1 MPRGRHRHSPP
12 LHRLL
17 PPSSVAGASIVCA
30 AGTWFV
36 GDDLVQRVLAAGAAG
51 AAVTGAVLLRAW
63 DRKAG
68 KRVAELGRA
77 RVRDEWRTEER
88 IAELESDAEE
98 SREIRAALDTKL
110 RAKRAELAR
119 LRTEHADLLRR
130 YATSE
135 TERAGALEHRR
146 QLAIEAT
153 APAAALPAPAGAPA
167 PERTEADAAPAAPG
181 GVPRQDAAARPGSGG
196 PAAQQ
201 RPAPATFAQA
211 DEALRQLARNAARQ
225 RGARPE
231 NAGGDRPRGARPEN
245 PGGDRPRGRH
255 AAPAAGPEATPPAG
269 PPLRPVPAA
278 AAAVAP
284 PAAPRPTASR
294 EIGGFDFFGNAAP
307 PALPAPM
314 EEDLADVVGDEAIA
328 EQTVRATA
336 RLRPAEPENG
346 AQAGAAEAAPQAAA
360 AEAEA
365 DAGAAASEA
374 EAEVPAPASAPDDAQ
389 GADPEGTAT
398 DGAAPEAT
406 ASEATAP
413 EGTAPDGTAPEGAA
427 ETGAAGQDGPEKDG
441 VGEVIDLTAHDDTEQ
456 LDLAGLRTVIS

>member
-1 MPRGRHRHSPP
+1 M
-12 LHRLL
+12 
-17 PPSSVAGASIVCA
+17 
-30 AGTWFV
+30 
-36 GDDLVQRVLAAGAAG
+36 LAAGAAG
-51 AAVTGAVLLRAW
+51 AAVTGAALLRAW

-130 YATSE
+130 YATAE

-167 PERTEADAAPAAPG
+167 AERTAPG
-181 GVPRQDAAARPGSGG
+181 ATGGTPRQDVAVRPRSGVAAVSG
-196 PAAQQ
+196 

-211 DEALRQLARNAARQ
+211 DRALRELSRNAARQ
-225 RGARPE
+225 RAARTDPP
-231 NAGGDRPRGARPEN
+231 GDRPRGK
-245 PGGDRPRGRH
+245 H
-255 AAPAAGPEATPPAG
+255 AAPAAAGPEAGAPAG
-269 PPLRPVPAA
+269 PSLRPVPAA

-294 EIGGFDFFGNAAP
+294 EIGGFDFFGNAAA

-328 EQTVRATA
+328 EQTVRAAA
-336 RLRPAEPENG
+336 RLRPAESETTGGTG
-346 AQAGAAEAAPQAAA
+346 AHRAPAPAETSATGPQAPAAEA
-360 AEAEA
+360 
-365 DAGAAASEA
+365 
-374 EAEVPAPASAPDDAQ
+374 
-389 GADPEGTAT
+389 TA
-398 DGAAPEAT
+398 
-406 ASEATAP
+406 EATAP
-413 EGTAPDGTAPEGAA
+413 VTGAPAPAAAQNTAPEAVPSEATDGTEAQRPAPEDTATETAADATAPEDGSDADTAAQDTA
-427 ETGAAGQDGPEKDG
+427 ETEATDADATGEDASGKDAPGKDG

-456 LDLAGLRTVIS
+456 LDLAGLRTAIS